1 MNLKEAL
8 EDYIH
13 YITAVDQKS
22 VKTII
27 SYKQDLVKYINY
39 LEEKDISDLKD
50 ITYEIV
56 YEYVAS
62 LNNQYASN
70 TVNHAI
76 ISIKTFHEFCEVTYQ
91 QINPTTFIKTSKGD
105 KKLPYYLSLTDTRK
119 FLMLQDNSDDEIF
132 NVALL
137 EVIYGCGLRVSE
149 CCDLTINQVNLTQG
163 FIKAIGKGNKERI
176 VPMNKQNIEA
186 LKKYIEFVRNKR
198 NIHKSNYVFLSKR
211 GNKVGRESIHKMIKN
226 RCLVLGLDSRI
237 SAHSLRH
244 SFATHLLDGGADLR
258 SVQELLGH
266 SDISTTQIYTHVQN
280 KRLHEAYESFHP
292 RGRTKT
298 SKGTQE

>member
-1 MNLKEAL
+1 M
-8 EDYIH
+8 
-13 YITAVDQKS
+13 
-22 VKTII
+22 
-27 SYKQDLVKYINY
+27 
-39 LEEKDISDLKD
+39 
-50 ITYEIV
+50 
-56 YEYVAS
+56 
-62 LNNQYASN
+62 
-70 TVNHAI
+70 
-76 ISIKTFHEFCEVTYQ
+76 
-91 QINPTTFIKTSKGD
+91 
-105 KKLPYYLSLTDTRK
+105 
-119 FLMLQDNSDDEIF
+119 
-132 NVALL
+132 
-137 EVIYGCGLRVSE
+137 
-149 CCDLTINQVNLTQG
+149 
-163 FIKAIGKGNKERI
+163 
-176 VPMNKQNIEA
+176 
-186 LKKYIEFVRNKR
+186 RNKR

-298 SKGTQE
+298 SKRTQE